1 MRQGK
6 EESMKKFI
14 LRFKKENL
22 EVDNPDEK
30 TMLNTLMR
38 GVKAD
43 GPLMAKMAIR
53 PNGLCYCEYKNFV
66 RSNFGVVAGKPFD
79 LLKLILF
86 LD

>member
-6 EESMKKFI
+6 EESMKEFI
-14 LRFKKENL
+14 LRFKKEKL

-43 GPLMAKMAIR
+43 GPLMAKIA
-53 PNGLCYCEYKNFV
+53 KSS
-66 RSNFGVVAGKPFD
+66 RSITLA
-79 LLKLILF
+79 
-86 LD
+86 